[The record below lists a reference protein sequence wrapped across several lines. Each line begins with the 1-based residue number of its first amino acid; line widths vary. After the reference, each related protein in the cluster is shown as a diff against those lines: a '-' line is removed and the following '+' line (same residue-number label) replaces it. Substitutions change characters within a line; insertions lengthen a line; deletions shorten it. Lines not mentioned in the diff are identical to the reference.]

1 MILDE
6 PELAFEYME
15 RVAGEPA
22 SYMEWPMTLA
32 VMDPIRCDP
41 RFAVLLERLR
51 STDPRAATVC
61 AKRG

>member
-1 MILDE
+1 
-6 PELAFEYME
+6 
-15 RVAGEPA
+15 
-22 SYMEWPMTLA
+22 MEWPMTLA